1 MALYFIY
8 AADNMYQGMNGMY
21 NYAIEEAESRADLE
35 VDAIGMSYDVMDS
48 YGEIGERL
56 RSDAEEE
63 MEFRG
68 YEEEDY
74 DNELEAVLDEL
85 YESNVYYYIVK
96 LNPQYTA
103 EWYEELIAREGI
115 ESIEQYAVEE

>member
-8 AADNMYQGMNGMY
+8 AAENMYQGLHGMY
-21 NYAIEEAESRADLE
+21 DYAIEEAESRDDLE
-35 VDAIGMSYDVMDS
+35 AEAIGMSYDVMDS
-48 YGEIGERL
+48 YGEISERL

-63 MEFRG
+63 MEFRD

-74 DNELEAVLDEL
+74 DNELEAILDEL

-103 EWYEELIAREGI
+103 EWYEKLISREGI
-115 ESIEQYAVEE
+115 ESIEQYEVEE

>member
-35 VDAIGMSYDVMDS
+35 VDAIGMSFDVMDS

>member
-85 YESNVYYYIVK
+85 YESNIYYYIVK